1 MPDIDMQGTP
11 RGGSQDVSRQA
22 QDMASQALV
31 EEGLKNSSALGPAS
45 QLAVDGVRSAVEGLN
60 GGSEAGQTIFPLTDE
75 QLREYLKLRQND
87 CLEKQK
93 EVEHLLPKGKCSED
107 SIDFCQ

>member
-1 MPDIDMQGTP
+1 MPDIDMQGNP
-11 RGGSQDVSRQA
+11 HGGSQDVSRQA
-22 QDMASQALV
+22 QEMAS
-31 EEGLKNSSALGPAS
+31 
-45 QLAVDGVRSAVEGLN
+45 RAVEGLN
-60 GGSEAGQTIFPLTDE
+60 GGSEAGQTIFPFTDE